1 MSPFLSLHSVH
12 TYKQSRQF
20 QGVLIVLRLLIA
32 AMLGYQVHQTS
43 DFSQLFIDQNIYG
56 FLIGYMALTLVGY
69 LTLLLKP
76 TWSLSFYYGP
86 VLDWIF
92 ALSLL
97 FLLPDQASIAIII
110 AILFIMAVLH
120 DLKPSVLIFLLASY
134 GLAACGAG
142 WYFNTLTT
150 SELQTAHVIAAILF
164 ILAYLY
170 YFKTYFLT
178 HHTDL
183 APQTGHLVLQKRHL
197 IDGLTYLYP
206 YHQRNHIPLSLLLI
220 RIEGSTR
227 QQKTFARQLAT
238 AYKKRLRKCDLLV
251 QINPQH
257 LAILLCD
264 TSASQSSHL
273 VKALMRIKQGLEQPK
288 FHLTYGVCA
297 LPFEQEI
304 SLEDIL
310 QQMINTLNQ
319 AEHQKVERLVFINA
333 KQSD

>member
-12 TYKQSRQF
+12 EYKQSRQF
-20 QGVLIVLRLLIA
+20 QGFLVVLRLLIA
-32 AMLGYQVHQTS
+32 AMLGYQVYQS
-43 DFSQLFIDQNIYG
+43 PYFSQLFIDQNIYS
-56 FLIGYMALTLVGY
+56 FLAGYAALAFIGYLS
-69 LTLLLKP
+69 LLLKP
-76 TWSLSFYYGP
+76 TWSVVFYQGP

-92 ALSLL
+92 ALSLP
-97 FLLPDQASIAIII
+97 FLLPNQASIAISI
-110 AILFIMAVLH
+110 AILFIMAVLN
-120 DLKPSVLIFLLASY
+120 DLKANALIFLVISY

-142 WYFNTLTT
+142 WYFDMLGV
-150 SELQTAHVIAAILF
+150 SELQTAHCIAAILF

-183 APQTGHLVLQKRHL
+183 KSQTTNTVLQKRHL

-227 QQKTFARQLAT
+227 QQKSFARQLVN

-251 QINPQH
+251 QINQQH
-257 LAILLCD
+257 LAVLLCD
-264 TSASQSSHL
+264 TSASQASHL
-273 VKALMRIKQGLEQPK
+273 VKALMQIKLALDQPK
-288 FHLTYGVCA
+288 FHLTYGVCT

-310 QQMINTLNQ
+310 QQMISTLHQ